1 MGYSLL
7 VSPDTSTTL
16 SNQTYRH
23 AIIESVC
30 GFARYVSKLYMEFP
44 PTVRWRCPW
53 ETILFILFTVL
64 IYKPITPTASH
75 QHRYPLYN
83 T

>member
-30 GFARYVSKLYMEFP
+30 GFARYVVKVVYGIPSNSAMALSLGNYS
-44 PTVRWRCPW
+44 
-53 ETILFILFTVL
+53 
-64 IYKPITPTASH
+64 IYSIYSPN
-75 QHRYPLYN
+75 L
-83 T
+83 